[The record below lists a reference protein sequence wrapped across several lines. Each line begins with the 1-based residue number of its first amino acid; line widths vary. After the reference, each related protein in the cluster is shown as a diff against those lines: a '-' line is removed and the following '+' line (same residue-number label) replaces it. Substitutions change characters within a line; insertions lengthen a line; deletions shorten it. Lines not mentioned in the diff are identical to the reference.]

1 MELARGLLTCAT
13 KSESQRREKRGQNY
27 LGSLFMKKPKID
39 KGIKG
44 QKEDSLSKWK
54 I

>member
-1 MELARGLLTCAT
+1 MARGPFTCAA
-13 KSESQRREKRGQNY
+13 KSESQRREKRGQKY

-44 QKEDSLSKWK
+44 QKDDSLSKWK